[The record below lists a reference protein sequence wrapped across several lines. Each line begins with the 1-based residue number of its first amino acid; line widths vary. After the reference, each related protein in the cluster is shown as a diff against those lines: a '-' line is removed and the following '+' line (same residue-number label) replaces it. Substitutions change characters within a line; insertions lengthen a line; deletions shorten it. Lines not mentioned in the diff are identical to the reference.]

1 MTRWVQAFE
10 KSAFKKSWTS
20 LLEVSTALTVDD
32 ATVRTTVEEL
42 GRFKKAIEFV
52 DGIVKTIDL
61 DLTPRSV
68 WDNCAGQTVPCEEQ
82 VRQYAANR
90 NVGHLQQANDH
101 LDNVLTYVRPYMVY
115 PSEAALAHG
124 NALESYSAVLSG
136 YLDAFDRDA
145 AQKKR
150 ALSDV
155 VEHSNRQKK
164 KLDALETKIEEFHQY
179 LFGVDDSDG
188 GAEEV
193 VKQRVK
199 AIEAHHEAV
208 QTLYDTLLVGPEATA
223 AAVKAAEKQIVETKK
238 SLDALRTEA
247 DSRHEELE
255 SFYVRIFGKPNPDGD
270 ERREGGLEQEL
281 STRMKQLDL
290 FEGAQR
296 TRHQAMF
303 DKVEALLPGA
313 SSAGL
318 ASAYKALKD
327 RFEEPIKNYTRGFYG
342 SLAVLFLGGLV
353 LVSESVSLSPLSLKF
368 VNASD
373 WEAMLRTLLTRIPI
387 IVPIVWVAIFSA
399 TRRSQYERLQQEY
412 AHKEALASSYES
424 YKKQL
429 QDLGVGTEELQKE
442 LIAKAIDAVAYNA
455 STTLDGKHTEK
466 PPALQIVEKLNADEI
481 KKLLDLLRPK

>member
-20 LLEVSTALTVDD
+20 LLEVSTTLTVDD

-124 NALESYSAVLSG
+124 NALESYSAVLSE

-290 FEGAQR
+290 FEGR
-296 TRHQAMF
+296 NELDIRRCSTRWKPCF
-303 DKVEALLPGA
+303 
-313 SSAGL
+313 
-318 ASAYKALKD
+318 
-327 RFEEPIKNYTRGFYG
+327 R
-342 SLAVLFLGGLV
+342 
-353 LVSESVSLSPLSLKF
+353 
-368 VNASD
+368 
-373 WEAMLRTLLTRIPI
+373 
-387 IVPIVWVAIFSA
+387 VPV
-399 TRRSQYERLQQEY
+399 RRAWR
-412 AHKEALASSYES
+412 AH
-424 YKKQL
+424 
-429 QDLGVGTEELQKE
+429 T
-442 LIAKAIDAVAYNA
+442 
-455 STTLDGKHTEK
+455 KH
-466 PPALQIVEKLNADEI
+466 
-481 KKLLDLLRPK
+481 